1 MCISGERVKYG
12 KLSEDT
18 VEFLLLFVTAF
29 LFSKWPLTVRFLAS
43 GKMAKRDLCFL
54 CEKPELSAYS
64 AFFPDGDTEHWITNH
79 TCRRTYDCNALS
91 FAYFS
96 MNNFYQ
102 SFALRKFS
110 RYDRSPI
117 PVYFLRSNFLPTF
130 FFLLVFSSFHTW
142 RIKKFCNFILSR
154 QW

>member
-117 PVYFLRSNFLPTF
+117 PVYFLGSNFLPTF
-130 FFLLVFSSFHTW
+130 FFFIGIFIISHVAY
-142 RIKKFCNFILSR
+142 KKIL
-154 QW
+154 